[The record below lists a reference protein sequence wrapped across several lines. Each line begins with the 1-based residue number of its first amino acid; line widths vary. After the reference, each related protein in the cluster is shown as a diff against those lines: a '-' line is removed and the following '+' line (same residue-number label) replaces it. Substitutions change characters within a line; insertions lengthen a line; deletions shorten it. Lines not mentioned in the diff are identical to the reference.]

1 MSFLYIMKN
10 TGLNHIPSV
19 KGHMVNLTINLVFVA
34 IFYVF
39 LGAAI
44 SYLLS
49 QVFPAFD
56 DDWKKLHRGVQVL
69 DISLEISIIVV
80 VAFWLT
86 YVVHRWI
93 PVMPISSALEH
104 YVESFG
110 GQMVFIYAVFI
121 FMETLDDKLIHVF
134 KDIFH
139 R

>member
-1 MSFLYIMKN
+1 MKN

-56 DDWKKLHRGVQVL
+56 DDWKKLHHGIQAL